1 MQISKQQLD
10 ALHKKVA
17 DAKRTAVAAKDTLR
31 CESGRVYQEHD
42 TETRR
47 LRALIQ
53 TRDVTIVQLGI
64 RLAAYG
70 DPKADVDVF
79 QRGVGGRRRFRYRL
93 EPARAPGPAVQ
104 TGLFEEGN
112 A

>member
-17 DAKRTAVAAKDTLR
+17 DAQRTAVAANETLR
-31 CESGRVYQEHD
+31 RESGRCYNEHD

-70 DPKADVDVF
+70 DPKAV
-79 QRGVGGRRRFRYRL
+79 
-93 EPARAPGPAVQ
+93 
-104 TGLFEEGN
+104 
-112 A
+112 

>member
-1 MQISKQQLD
+1 MQISKRQLD

-47 LRALIQ
+47 LRALM
-53 TRDVTIVQLGI
+53 
-64 RLAAYG
+64 
-70 DPKADVDVF
+70 
-79 QRGVGGRRRFRYRL
+79 
-93 EPARAPGPAVQ
+93 ARAPGPAVQ

>member
-10 ALHKKVA
+10 ALHKKVKIAEAVA
-17 DAKRTAVAAKDTLR
+17 DAAKDTLR
-31 CESGRVYQEHD
+31 FESGRVYQEHD
-42 TETRR
+42 TEARR

-70 DPKADVDVF
+70 DPKAV
-79 QRGVGGRRRFRYRL
+79 
-93 EPARAPGPAVQ
+93 
-104 TGLFEEGN
+104 
-112 A
+112 